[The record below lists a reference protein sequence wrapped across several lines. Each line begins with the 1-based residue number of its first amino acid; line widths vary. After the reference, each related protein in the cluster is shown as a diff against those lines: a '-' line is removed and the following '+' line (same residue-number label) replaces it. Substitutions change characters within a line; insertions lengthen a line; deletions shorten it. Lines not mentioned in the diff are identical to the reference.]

1 MKKTKEKKNILV
13 TGGFGFLG
21 SHVVDSLKS
30 AGHNVIIF
38 DSKKSVNIKS
48 ESDFINGDILDLEA
62 LTKALKNID
71 IVFHL
76 AAFSDLNK
84 AQDNPIDTMKAN
96 VIGTTNVLEAARIN
110 KINRVIFSSSIYVS
124 SRAGGF
130 YRVSKHTCELLLEEY
145 FKRFD
150 LKYTILRFGTLY
162 GTRSDS
168 SNSVYNYL
176 KDALLKGE
184 IQAIGSGE
192 EIREYID
199 VRDTADFCVE
209 VLADKYEGK
218 TLVLTGQHRMRLAEL
233 LEMISEILDNKV
245 NIEYGRAKNAHYK
258 YTPYSYNPKPGK
270 KIVLDS
276 FRDMGQGL
284 VEILEEIDN

>member
-1 MKKTKEKKNILV
+1 MKKTKERKKILV

-21 SHVVDSLKS
+21 SHVVDSLES
-30 AGHNVIIF
+30 AGHSVIIF
-38 DSKKSVNIKS
+38 DSKKSANIKS
-48 ESDFINGDILDLEA
+48 GSDFINGDILDLEA

-71 IVFHL
+71 VVFHL

-84 AQDNPIDTMKAN
+84 AQDNPIDTMKVN
-96 VIGTTNVLEAARIN
+96 VVGMTNVLEAARIN

-124 SRAGGF
+124 SRTGGF
-130 YRVSKHTCELLLEEY
+130 YRVSKHSCELLLEEY
-145 FKRFD
+145 FNRFD

-199 VRDTADFCVE
+199 VRDAADFCVE
-209 VLADKYEGK
+209 VLADKYEGE

-245 NIEYGRAKNAHYK
+245 NIEYGRGKNAHYK

>member
-1 MKKTKEKKNILV
+1 MKNKLNILV
-13 TGGFGFLG
+13 TGGSGFLG
-21 SHVVDSLKS
+21 SHVVDSLES

-38 DSKKSVNIKS
+38 DSKKSANIKS
-48 ESDFINGDILDLEA
+48 GSDFINGDILDLEA

-71 IVFHL
+71 VVFHL

-84 AQDNPIDTMKAN
+84 AQDNPIDTMKVN
-96 VIGTTNVLEAARIN
+96 VVGMTNVLEAARIN

-124 SRAGGF
+124 SRSGGF
-130 YRVSKHTCELLLEEY
+130 YRVSKHSCELLLEEY
-145 FKRFD
+145 FNHFD

-176 KDALLKGE
+176 MDALLKGE

-209 VLADKYEGK
+209 VLADKYEGE

-276 FRDMGQGL
+276 FRDMGQGI